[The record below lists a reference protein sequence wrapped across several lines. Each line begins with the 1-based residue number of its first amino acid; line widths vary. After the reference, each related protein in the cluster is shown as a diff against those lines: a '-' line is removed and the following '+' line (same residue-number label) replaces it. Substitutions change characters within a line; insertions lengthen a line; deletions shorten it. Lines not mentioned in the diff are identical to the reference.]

1 MYLRVAVGLC
11 GLAWFVAC
19 SSEGDAPL
27 GGGGPGTPVGGGA
40 GGGGGGVA
48 ESGALTQSVLGLVTF
63 TDYANA
69 VDAGQPSSTVSVRFL
84 EGAYGDGGTDAGAIA
99 LPAGCTQATA
109 TTGETTCRR
118 IDCDQGVSTEPTGI
132 ERSAGRLSLGGVTGV
147 DGIDPSVDGT
157 YPLLTSMAAPYWQPS
172 ATLDVNAAGDVVPGF
187 NASVV
192 AVAPMQLALP
202 LVGGD
207 GTYPLS
213 RSVGFAFA
221 LVQTVEILRLTL
233 AFQVSFDA
241 GSRKVMY
248 DCAAPGTS
256 GQLAVPAELVADLP
270 DDARPENG
278 SFFGEAAVSVE
289 LGSSAAP
296 TGRVLVT
303 ARRAVVTELEQTP
316 IDWTRFVV
324 IP

>member
-1 MYLRVAVGLC
+1 MYLRVAALLC

-27 GGGGPGTPVGGGA
+27 GGGGTGAPVGGGA
-40 GGGGGGVA
+40 GGGGG
-48 ESGALTQSVLGLVTF
+48 SGEGGTPTQGVLGLVTF
-63 TDYANA
+63 TDHATA
-69 VDAGQPSSTVSVRFL
+69 GDAGGPSSTVSARFL
-84 EGAYGDGGTDAGAIA
+84 EGAYGDGGTEVGALT
-99 LPAGCTQATA
+99 LPEGCTQTTA
-109 TTGETTCRR
+109 TVGDSTCRR
-118 IDCDQGVSTEPTGI
+118 IDCDVDVSTEPTGT
-132 ERSAGRLSLGGVTGV
+132 ERSAGRISLGGVTGV
-147 DGIDPSVDGT
+147 EGIDPTDVGT
-157 YPLLTSMAAPYWQPS
+157 YPLLTSVGAPYWQPL
-172 ATLDVNAAGDVVPGF
+172 ATLDVSAAGDVVPAF
-187 NASVV
+187 SASVV
-192 AVAPMQLALP
+192 AVAPLQLAVP

-221 LVQTVEILRLTL
+221 LVQTVQTLRLTL
-233 AFQVSFDA
+233 AFQVALDA
-241 GSRKVMY
+241 GSRRVMY

-256 GQLAVPAELVADLP
+256 GQIAVPAELVSDLP
-270 DDARPENG
+270 DDARPQSG
-278 SFFGEAAVSVE
+278 SFFGETANSVE

-316 IDWTRFVV
+316 VDFTRFVV